1 MKITLLLIAK
11 TDAAYIAEGI
21 AMYEKRLQKY
31 GLFEISIIPDLKNAA
46 NLSTDEIKQREGK
59 LLLKQFAPTDWV
71 VLLDERGKQFSSIE
85 FAQHLQQLFNRT
97 LKNIKFVCGGAYGFS
112 DEVYE
117 RANSKI
123 SLSKMT
129 FSHQLVRLVF
139 VEQLYRAFTI
149 LNNEPYHHE

>member
-31 GLFEISIIPDLKNAA
+31 GLFEITIIPDLKNAA

-71 VLLDERGKQFSSIE
+71 VLLDE
-85 FAQHLQQLFNRT
+85 
-97 LKNIKFVCGGAYGFS
+97 LKK
-112 DEVYE
+112 
-117 RANSKI
+117 
-123 SLSKMT
+123 
-129 FSHQLVRLVF
+129 H
-139 VEQLYRAFTI
+139 
-149 LNNEPYHHE
+149 